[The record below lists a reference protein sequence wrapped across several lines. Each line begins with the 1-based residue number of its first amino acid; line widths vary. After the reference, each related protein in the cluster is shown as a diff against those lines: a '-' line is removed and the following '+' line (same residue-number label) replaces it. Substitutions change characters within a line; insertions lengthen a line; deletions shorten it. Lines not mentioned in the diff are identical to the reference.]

1 MEEIWRGPY
10 LMVPFL
16 WLGSKRSVMFTETGR
31 DVPFTVENYAY
42 RDRFGR
48 ETLTWI
54 RTFDFERQRRFDE
67 TLIYSEARGCAVVY
81 AGTHQHLAVEL
92 HFSVGPGGAL
102 RLRTGKQRLYEW
114 RVGIRFPQLLS
125 GTAIVEE
132 RYNEERGRFEVDVD
146 IRNRVWGRIFGYR
159 GWFELEERRCS
170 SSEIPAGVRPQRE
183 EFRE

>member
-1 MEEIWRGPY
+1 
-10 LMVPFL
+10 
-16 WLGSKRSVMFTETGR
+16 MFTETGR

-54 RTFDFERQRRFDE
+54 RTFDFGRPRRFDE
-67 TLIYSEARGCAVVY
+67 TLIYSEARRCAVVY
-81 AGTHQHLAVEL
+81 AGTHQHLAVDL

-114 RVGIRFPQLLS
+114 RVGIRFPQFLS
-125 GTAIVEE
+125 GTALVEE

-146 IRNRVWGRIFGYR
+146 IRNRIWGRIFGYR

-170 SSEIPAGVRPQRE
+170 MSEIPAGVRPRRE
-183 EFRE
+183 EVRE